1 MLYVLLFFQV
11 ALHIPCA
18 YNLSMHLPIV
28 IGTVPFRRANYLIQN
43 PRAPQAFDR
52 PGLSY
57 VPAPP
62 PPYSQTSAPPPPFE
76 SLAPPMDTDEGS
88 EVPWCAVLV
97 SLMQCVCVCFH
108 VICCTN
114 LLNLRICTTTVRS
127 FYYACLTFQWKP
139 IYFAIASFQN
149 MLLFM
154 F

>member
-76 SLAPPMDTDEGS
+76 SLAVPMDTDEGS
-88 EVPWCAVLV
+88 EVPFLFLACDVFGCV
-97 SLMQCVCVCFH
+97 SL
-108 VICCTN
+108 
-114 LLNLRICTTTVRS
+114 
-127 FYYACLTFQWKP
+127 
-139 IYFAIASFQN
+139 
-149 MLLFM
+149 
-154 F
+154 